1 MSNHRLLA
9 YCQGDEIVMTEG
21 THAQC
26 REALQSI
33 LETLRDKG
41 RAITESA
48 GGNRATVTG
57 KFGARY
63 KYRISSPLTPN
74 Q

>member
-1 MSNHRLLA
+1 MNNHRLLA
-9 YCQGDEIVMTEG
+9 YCQGDEIVMLEG
-21 THAQC
+21 NQEEC
-26 REALQSI
+26 REALHAI
-33 LETLRDKG
+33 LTTLRDKG
-41 RAITESA
+41 RTITESA